1 MKTSSWIAAVT
12 AAGLWTGLGA
22 VVSAGA
28 APPGGEPPAFGAN
41 ASASFTDAPASFSVD
56 ANASFGADAD
66 ASFGADADASFGRVR
81 VEDGTLAVE
90 SCVSDARIAFG
101 REDLRVMLDDDE
113 RQAVHAQLMQ
123 RYPAAQRVGVEPTH
137 LVLWQQPSGTW
148 IYVALLQHPRQADQW
163 CFTASFVAGGLERT
177 TALLRKYF
185 ALGTA

>member
-1 MKTSSWIAAVT
+1 MKTSSWVAAVT
-12 AAGLWTGLGA
+12 AAGVWMGTGALLP
-22 VVSAGA
+22 VGA
-28 APPGGEPPAFGAN
+28 APPDESP
-41 ASASFTDAPASFSVD
+41 SASF
-56 ANASFGADAD
+56 NQ
-66 ASFGADADASFGRVR
+66 VR
-81 VEDGTLAVE
+81 VVDGALSVE

-101 REDLRVMLDDDE
+101 RDELRVMLDDDE

-123 RYPAAQRVGVEPTH
+123 RYPAAQRVGVDPTH

-148 IYVALLQHPRQADQW
+148 IYVALLQHPRQPDQW

>member
-1 MKTSSWIAAVT
+1 MKTSWWIAAVT
-12 AAGLWTGLGA
+12 AAGLLTGLGA
-22 VVSAGA
+22 AFSAGA
-28 APPGGEPPAFGAN
+28 APPGHAPPASFGAD
-41 ASASFTDAPASFSVD
+41 AQALLGADAPASFSMD
-56 ANASFGADAD
+56 TQASF
-66 ASFGADADASFGRVR
+66 SRVR
-81 VEDGTLAVE
+81 VVDGTLAVE

-101 REDLRVMLDDDE
+101 RTDLRVMLEDDE

-148 IYVALLQHPRQADQW
+148 IYVSLLQHPRQSDQW
-163 CFTASFVAGGLERT
+163 CFTASFVAGGVERT